1 MLRYFI
7 YLPLNL
13 ICMMLC
19 YITNPFVVLFANEV
33 GDLPKIFKLWQTW
46 DGSIDD
52 EGYLTEDCPK
62 WCRYDFY
69 KHYKPYRE
77 PVYGNH
83 EKRCVE
89 LINPNFTTKER
100 ILRYICRVLWL
111 TRNCG
116 YGFAYYIFGININA
130 KDMKKVYGKYQQV
143 KGEHRSLEN
152 WVKKDTNILLA
163 PFKIKNDLVF
173 FNNKLEF
180 NWYMGWKVDLG
191 LYENHRAMIANRIS
205 IRKAK
210 FKNIL

>member
-1 MLRYFI
+1 MLRYLI

-13 ICMMLC
+13 ICMVIC

-33 GDLPKIFKLWQTW
+33 GELPKIFKFWQTW

-69 KHYKPYRE
+69 KHYKPYTE

-83 EKRCVE
+83 EKRCVK
-89 LINPNFTTKER
+89 LIDPNFTTKER

-116 YGFAYYIFGININA
+116 YGFAYYIFGINING
-130 KDMKKVYGKYQQV
+130 KDMKLVYGRYQHDIGK
-143 KGEHRSLEN
+143 KGEL
-152 WVKKDTNILLA
+152 WVEKDKCILTA
-163 PFKIKNDLVF
+163 PFTIKNDLQF
-173 FNNKLEF
+173 FNHYFEF
-180 NWYMGWKVDLG
+180 NWYIGWKINTG
-191 LYENHRAMIANRIS
+191 LYETHRAMIANRIS
-205 IRKAK
+205 IRKSK
-210 FKNIL
+210 K